1 MTTPRFNPRLS
12 VTLDPPWLV
21 ADLGAP
27 QRVLSFAP
35 HRPGFVTTDRIVWR
49 ELRNADLPPELSV
62 ADYVTREMDAAGHAH
77 AVAMLTSRSVR
88 KFEQSEAEIDGC
100 RVTCVAT
107 VGLGNAERI
116 GTRTERD
123 WGVEQYG
130 TINIAVQIALPD
142 GTGLTETAQIEALTI
157 AAEARTAAVMEAGLH
172 LRGAPV
178 TGTGTD
184 CIALAA
190 PAGEIAY
197 AGLHTALG
205 EAIGRAVYT
214 AVSKGAAQWVS
225 ENPRMLE
232 KIFAPD
238 GTAP

>member
-1 MTTPRFNPRLS
+1 MTAPLLS
-12 VTLDPPWLV
+12 VTLARPWLV
-21 ADLGAP
+21 AELGAP

-35 HRPGFVTTDRIVWR
+35 YRPGFVTTSRIVWR
-49 ELRNADLPPELSV
+49 ELRNADLPPDLSIE
-62 ADYVTREMDAAGHAH
+62 DFTRRDMTEAGYQDAVGL
-77 AVAMLTSRSVR
+77 LTSRDIG
-88 KFEQSEAEIDGC
+88 KFQRTEVEIEGS
-100 RVTCVAT
+100 RVACVAT

-130 TINIAVQIALPD
+130 TINIGVQIAD
-142 GTGLTETAQIEALTI
+142 GLTETAQIEALTI

-184 CIALAA
+184 CIAIAS
-190 PAGEIAY
+190 PAGDGAY

-205 EAIGRAVYT
+205 EAIGRAVYQ
-214 AVSKGAAQWVS
+214 AVAQGAAQWVS
-225 ENPRMLE
+225 ENPMMMQ
-232 KIFAPD
+232 KIFRPD
-238 GTAP
+238 RELGQNG